1 MKYYNRVLVTGG
13 SGFLGSYVVSR
24 IKEARTIVPRSFN
37 NDLRDK
43 YKCEQLFF
51 REQPDAVIHLAATCG
66 GIGANRE
73 NPGKYFYDNM
83 LMGLNII
90 ECCHSFKTAK
100 LVLVGT
106 VCSYPKHCPVPFKE
120 EDIWNGYPEE
130 TNAPY
135 GIAKKSLYIM
145 AKAYQEQYALNST
158 VLILSNLYGPRDNFK
173 DESSHVIPALIKKIY
188 KAKAGNLPNVE
199 VWGDGTPTREFLYA
213 DDAAR
218 AIVSSLDYNTDAE
231 PINIGTGQEIG
242 IRELA
247 YKIKNIIQYE
257 GDILFNPEYPNGQ
270 PRRCVDTTRA
280 EKILN
285 FKPLISLDSGLENTV
300 DWYINR
306 NGV

>member
-1 MKYYNRVLVTGG
+1 MKRNILITGG
-13 SGFLGSYVVSR
+13 AGFLGSYVVSR
-24 IKEARTIVPRSFN
+24 IKEARTIVPRSSS

-43 YKCEQLFF
+43 HQCEQIFY

-83 LMGLNII
+83 LMGINII
-90 ECCHSFKTAK
+90 ECCNNFNVGK
-100 LVLVGT
+100 LVVVGT

-120 EDIWNGYPEE
+120 KDIWNGYPEE

-135 GIAKKSLYIM
+135 GVAKKSLYIM
-145 AKAYQEQYALNST
+145 AKAYQDQYGLNSA

-173 DESSHVIPALIKKIY
+173 DESSHVIPSLIKKIY

-199 VWGDGTPTREFLYA
+199 IWGDGTPTREFLYA

-218 AIVSSLDYNTDAE
+218 AIVSSLDCHTDAD
-231 PINIGTGQEIG
+231 PINIGTGKEIS

-285 FKPLISLDSGLENTV
+285 FRPLIDFDAGLEDTI
-300 DWYINR
+300 DWYINE

>member
-1 MKYYNRVLVTGG
+1 MMKNILVTGG

-24 IKEARTIVPRSFN
+24 IKEARTIVPRSSS

-43 YKCEQLFF
+43 HQCEQLFY

-66 GIGANRE
+66 GIGANRQ
-73 NPGKYFYDNM
+73 NPGQYFYDNM
-83 LMGLNII
+83 LMGINII
-90 ECCHSFKTAK
+90 ECCNNFNVGK
-100 LVLVGT
+100 LVVVGT

-120 EDIWNGYPEE
+120 KDIWNGYPEE

-135 GIAKKSLYIM
+135 GVAKKSLYIM
-145 AKAYQEQYALNST
+145 AKAYQDQYGLNSS

-173 DESSHVIPALIKKIY
+173 DESSHVIPSLIKKIY

-199 VWGDGTPTREFLYA
+199 IWGDGTPTREFLYA

-218 AIVSSLDYNTDAE
+218 AIVSSLDCHTDAD
-231 PINIGTGQEIG
+231 PINIGTGKEIS

-285 FKPLISLDSGLENTV
+285 FRPLIDFDAGLEDTI
-300 DWYINR
+300 DWYINE

>member
-1 MKYYNRVLVTGG
+1 MKNYNRVLVTGG
-13 SGFLGSYVVSR
+13 AGFLGSYVVSR
-24 IKEARTIVPRSFN
+24 VKESRTIVPRSSSD
-37 NDLRDK
+37 DLRDK
-43 YKCEQLFF
+43 HQCEQLFY

-66 GIGANRE
+66 GIGANRQ
-73 NPGKYFYDNM
+73 NPGQYFYDNM
-83 LMGLNII
+83 LMGINVI
-90 ECCHSFKTAK
+90 ECCNSFNVGK
-100 LVLVGT
+100 LIIVGT
-106 VCSYPKHCPVPFKE
+106 VCSYPKYCPVPFKE
-120 EDIWNGYPEE
+120 EDMWNGYPEE

-135 GIAKKSLYIM
+135 GVAKKSLYIM
-145 AKAYQEQYALNST
+145 AKAYQDQYGLNST
-158 VLILSNLYGPRDNFK
+158 VLIPSNLYGPKDNFK
-173 DESSHVIPALIKKIY
+173 DESSHVIPAIIKKIY

-199 VWGDGTPTREFLYA
+199 IWGDGTPTREFLYV

-218 AIVSSLDYNTDAE
+218 AIVSALNIDTDAE
-231 PINIGTGQEIG
+231 PINIGTGQEIS

-247 YKIKNIIQYE
+247 YKIKNIIQYD
-257 GDILFNPEYPNGQ
+257 GDILFNPAYPNGQ

>member
-13 SGFLGSYVVSR
+13 AGFLGSYVVSR
-24 IKEARTIVPRSFN
+24 IKEARTIVPRSFTD
-37 NDLRDK
+37 DLRDK

-66 GIGANRE
+66 GIGANRA
-73 NPGKYFYDNM
+73 NPAKYFYDNM

-90 ECCHSFKTAK
+90 ECCHSFKTSK

-106 VCSYPKHCPVPFKE
+106 VCSYPKHCSIPFKE
-120 EDIWNGYPEE
+120 EDIWNGYPEK

-145 AKAYQEQYALNST
+145 AKAYQEQYGLNST
-158 VLILSNLYGPRDNFK
+158 VLIPSNLYGPRDNFK

-199 VWGDGTPTREFLYA
+199 IWGDGTPTREFLYA

-218 AIVSSLDYNTDAE
+218 AIVSSLDYHTDAE
-231 PINIGTGQEIG
+231 PINIGTGQEIS

-247 YKIKNIIQYE
+247 YKIKNIMQYE

-270 PRRCVDTTRA
+270 PRRCVDTTKA

-285 FKPLISLDSGLENTV
+285 FKSLISLDSGLENTI

>member
-1 MKYYNRVLVTGG
+1 MKKNILVTGG
-13 SGFLGSYVVSR
+13 AGFLGSYVVNRLSDCY
-24 IKEARTIVPRSFN
+24 TIVPRSSSE
-37 NDLRDK
+37 DLRDK
-43 YKCEQLFF
+43 HQCEQIFY
-51 REQPDAVIHLAATCG
+51 REQPDTVIHLAATCG
-66 GIGANRE
+66 GIGANRA

-83 LMGLNII
+83 LMGINVI
-90 ECCHSFKTAK
+90 ECCNNFNIGK
-100 LVLVGT
+100 LVIVGT

-135 GIAKKSLYIM
+135 GVAKKSLYTM
-145 AKAYQEQYALNST
+145 AKAYQEQYGLNST

-199 VWGDGTPTREFLYA
+199 IWGDGTPTREFLYA

-218 AIVSSLDYNTDAE
+218 AIVSSLDHHTDAE
-231 PINIGTGQEIG
+231 PINIGTGQEIS

-247 YKIKNIIQYE
+247 HKIKNIIQYE

-280 EKILN
+280 EKVLN
-285 FKPLISLDSGLENTV
+285 FKALISLDSGLENTI

-306 NGV
+306 DGV

>member
-1 MKYYNRVLVTGG
+1 MNYNRVLVTGG
-13 SGFLGSYVVSR
+13 AGFLGSYVVSR
-24 IKEARTIVPRSFN
+24 IQEARTIVPRSASD
-37 NDLRDK
+37 DLRDK
-43 YKCEQLFF
+43 HKCEQLFY

-66 GIGANRE
+66 GIGANRA

-83 LMGLNII
+83 LMGINVI
-90 ECCHSFKTAK
+90 ECCNSFNIGK
-100 LVLVGT
+100 LVIVGT
-106 VCSYPKHCPVPFKE
+106 VCSYPKYCPVPFKE

-135 GIAKKSLYIM
+135 GVAKKSLYIM
-145 AKAYQEQYALNST
+145 AKAYQDQYGLNST
-158 VLILSNLYGPRDNFK
+158 VLIPSNLYGPRDNFN

-188 KAKAGNLPNVE
+188 KAKAGSLPNVE
-199 VWGDGTPTREFLYA
+199 IWGDGTPTREFLYA

-218 AIVSSLDYNTDAE
+218 AIVSSLDYHTDAE
-231 PINIGTGQEIG
+231 PINIGTGQEIS

-247 YKIKNIIQYE
+247 HKIKNIIQYE

-285 FKPLISLDSGLENTV
+285 FKPLISLDSGLENTI

>member
-1 MKYYNRVLVTGG
+1 MTYYNRVLVTGG
-13 SGFLGSYVVSR
+13 AGFLGSYVVSR
-24 IKEARTIVPRSFN
+24 IKEARTIVPRSSSD
-37 NDLRDK
+37 DLRDK
-43 YKCEQLFF
+43 HQCEQLFY

-66 GIGANRE
+66 GIGANRA

-83 LMGLNII
+83 LMGINII
-90 ECCHSFKTAK
+90 ECCNSFNIGK
-100 LVLVGT
+100 LVIVGT

-135 GIAKKSLYIM
+135 GVAKKSLYIM
-145 AKAYQEQYALNST
+145 AKAYQEQYGLNST
-158 VLILSNLYGPRDNFK
+158 VLIPSNLYGPRDNFK

-199 VWGDGTPTREFLYA
+199 IWGDGTPTREFLYA

-218 AIVSSLDYNTDAE
+218 AIVSSLDYHTDAE
-231 PINIGTGQEIG
+231 PINIGTGQEIS

-247 YKIKNIIQYE
+247 HKIKNIIQYE

-270 PRRCVDTTRA
+270 PRRCVDTTKA

-285 FKPLISLDSGLENTV
+285 FKALIDLQSGLENTI

>member
-1 MKYYNRVLVTGG
+1 MKNYNRVLVTGG
-13 SGFLGSYVVSR
+13 AGFLGSYVVSR
-24 IKEARTIVPRSFN
+24 IKEARTIVPRSFTD
-37 NDLRDK
+37 DLRDK
-43 YKCEQLFF
+43 YRCEQLFF

-66 GIGANRE
+66 GIGANRAS
-73 NPGKYFYDNM
+73 PGKYFYDNM

-130 TNAPY
+130 TNAAY

-145 AKAYQEQYALNST
+145 TKAYQEQYGLNST

-199 VWGDGTPTREFLYA
+199 IWGDGTPTREFLYA

-218 AIVSSLDYNTDAE
+218 AIVSSLDYQTDAE
-231 PINIGTGQEIG
+231 PINIGTGQEIS

-247 YKIKNIIQYE
+247 YKIKNIMQYD

-270 PRRCVDTTRA
+270 PRRCVNTEKA
-280 EKILN
+280 EKLFN
-285 FKPLISLDSGLENTV
+285 FKALIDLGTGLENTI

-306 NGV
+306 HGV

>member
-1 MKYYNRVLVTGG
+1 MITKVLITGG
-13 SGFLGSYVVSR
+13 AGFLGSYVVSR
-24 IKEARTIVPRSFN
+24 IKEARTIVPRSSSD
-37 NDLRDK
+37 DLRDK
-43 YKCEQLFF
+43 HQCEQLFY

-66 GIGANRE
+66 GIGANRA

-83 LMGLNII
+83 LMGINII
-90 ECCHSFKTAK
+90 ECCNNFNIGK
-100 LVLVGT
+100 LVIVGT

-135 GIAKKSLYIM
+135 GVAKKSLYIM
-145 AKAYQEQYALNST
+145 AKAYQQQYGLNST
-158 VLILSNLYGPRDNFK
+158 VLIPSNLYGPRDNFK

-199 VWGDGTPTREFLYA
+199 IWGDGTPTREFLYA

-218 AIVSSLDYNTDAE
+218 AIVSSLDCHTDAE
-231 PINIGTGQEIG
+231 PINIGTGQEIS

-247 YKIKNIIQYE
+247 YKIKNIMQYE
-257 GDILFNPEYPNGQ
+257 GDILFNPAYPNGQ

-285 FKPLISLDSGLENTV
+285 FKSLIDLDSGLENTI

>member
-1 MKYYNRVLVTGG
+1 MTNYDRILVTGG
-13 SGFLGSYVVSR
+13 AGFLGSYVVSR
-24 IKEARTIVPRSFN
+24 VNEARTIVPRSFTD
-37 NDLRDK
+37 DLRDK

-145 AKAYQEQYALNST
+145 AKAYQEQYGLNST
-158 VLILSNLYGPRDNFK
+158 VLIPSNLYGPRDNFK

-188 KAKAGNLPNVE
+188 KAKAGDLPNVE
-199 VWGDGTPTREFLYA
+199 IWGDGTPTREFLYA

-218 AIVSSLDYNTDAE
+218 AIVSSLDCNTDAE
-231 PINIGTGQEIG
+231 PINIGTGQEIS

-257 GDILFNPEYPNGQ
+257 GDILFNPEYLNGQ

>member
-24 IKEARTIVPRSFN
+24 IKEARTIVPRSFTC
-37 NDLRDK
+37 DLRDK
-43 YKCEQLFF
+43 YKCEQIFF

-66 GIGANRE
+66 GIGANKA
-73 NPGKYFYDNM
+73 NPGKYFYNNM
-83 LMGLNII
+83 LMGLNVI

-106 VCSYPKHCPVPFKE
+106 VCSYPKHCPLPFKE

-145 AKAYQEQYALNST
+145 AKAYQEQYGLNST
-158 VLILSNLYGPRDNFK
+158 VLIPSNLYGPRDNFK

-199 VWGDGTPTREFLYA
+199 IWGDGTPTREFLYA

-218 AIVSSLDYNTDAE
+218 AIVSSLDYHTDAE
-231 PINIGTGQEIG
+231 PINIGTGQEIS

-247 YKIKNIIQYE
+247 YKIKNIIQYD
-257 GDILFNPEYPNGQ
+257 GDILFNPQYPNGQ
-270 PRRCVDTTRA
+270 PRRCVDTTKA

-285 FKPLISLDSGLENTV
+285 FKPLISLDSGLENTI

>member
-24 IKEARTIVPRSFN
+24 IKEARTIVPRSFT

-145 AKAYQEQYALNST
+145 AKAYREQYALNST

-188 KAKAGNLPNVE
+188 KAKAGNLPNIE

-218 AIVSSLDYNTDAE
+218 AIVSSLDYQTDAE
-231 PINIGTGQEIG
+231 PINIGTRQEIS

-285 FKPLISLDSGLENTV
+285 FKPLISLDSGLENTI

>member
-1 MKYYNRVLVTGG
+1 MIYNNILITGG
-13 SGFLGSYVVSR
+13 SGFLGSHVAQR
-24 IKEARTIVPRSFN
+24 LKDGRLIIPRSSST
-37 NDLRDK
+37 DLKDK
-43 YKCEQLFF
+43 HQCEQLFY

-90 ECCHSFKTAK
+90 ECCNSFNIGK
-100 LVLVGT
+100 LIIVGT

-145 AKAYQEQYALNST
+145 AKAYQEQYGLNST
-158 VLILSNLYGPRDNFK
+158 VLIPSNLYGPRDNFK

-199 VWGDGTPTREFLYA
+199 IWGDGTPTREFLYA

-218 AIVSSLDYNTDAE
+218 AIVSSLYIDTDAE
-231 PINIGTGQEIG
+231 PINIGTGEEIS
-242 IRELA
+242 IRDLA
-247 YKIKNIIQYE
+247 NKIKDIIQYN
-257 GDILFNPEYPNGQ
+257 GDILFNSSYPNGQ
-270 PRRCVDTTRA
+270 PRRCVDTKKAKNLLGFT
-280 EKILN
+280 
-285 FKPLISLDSGLENTV
+285 PSMTLDVGLKNTI
-300 DWYINR
+300 DWYMSR
-306 NGV
+306 E

>member
-1 MKYYNRVLVTGG
+1 MTDYNRVLVTGG
-13 SGFLGSYVVSR
+13 AGFLGSYVVSR
-24 IKEARTIVPRSFN
+24 IKEARTIVPRSSSD
-37 NDLRDK
+37 DLRDK
-43 YKCEQLFF
+43 HKCEQLFY

-83 LMGLNII
+83 LMGINVI
-90 ECCHSFKTAK
+90 ECCNNFNIGK
-100 LVLVGT
+100 LIIVGT
-106 VCSYPKHCPVPFKE
+106 VCSYPKNCPVPFKE
-120 EDIWNGYPEE
+120 QDIWNGYPEE
-130 TNAPY
+130 TNASY
-135 GIAKKSLYIM
+135 GVAKKSLYIM
-145 AKAYQEQYALNST
+145 AKAYQQQYGLNST

-199 VWGDGTPTREFLYA
+199 IWGDGTPTREFLYA

-218 AIVSSLDYNTDAE
+218 AIVSSLDCHTDAE
-231 PINIGTGQEIG
+231 PINIGTGQEIS

-247 YKIKNIIQYE
+247 YKIKNIMQYE
-257 GDILFNPEYPNGQ
+257 GDILFNPAYPNGQ
-270 PRRCVDTTRA
+270 PRRCVDTTRS

-285 FKPLISLDSGLENTV
+285 FKSLIDLDSGLENTI

>member
-1 MKYYNRVLVTGG
+1 MKRNILITGG
-13 SGFLGSYVVSR
+13 AGFLGSYVVSR
-24 IKEARTIVPRSFN
+24 VKESRTIVPRSSSE
-37 NDLRDK
+37 DLRDK
-43 YKCEQLFF
+43 HQCEQIFY

-83 LMGLNII
+83 IMGINII
-90 ECCHSFKTAK
+90 ECCNSFNVGK
-100 LVLVGT
+100 LIIVGT

-120 EDIWNGYPEE
+120 EDMWNGYPEE

-135 GIAKKSLYIM
+135 GVAKKSLYIM
-145 AKAYQEQYALNST
+145 AKAYQDQYGLNSS

-173 DESSHVIPALIKKIY
+173 DESSHVIPSLIKKIY

-199 VWGDGTPTREFLYA
+199 IWGDGTPTREFLYV

-218 AIVSSLDYNTDAE
+218 AIVSALNIDTDAE
-231 PINIGTGQEIG
+231 PINIGTGQEIS

-257 GDILFNPEYPNGQ
+257 GDILFNPAYPNGQ
-270 PRRCVDTTRA
+270 PRRCVNTSKA
-280 EKILN
+280 ENILN
-285 FKPLISLDSGLENTV
+285 FKALIDLQSGLENTI

>member
-1 MKYYNRVLVTGG
+1 MKRNVLVTGG
-13 SGFLGSYVVSR
+13 AGFLGSYVVGRLSDFH
-24 IKEARTIVPRSFN
+24 TIVPRSSSE
-37 NDLRDK
+37 DLRDK
-43 YKCEQLFF
+43 HKCEQIFY

-66 GIGANRE
+66 GIGANRQ

-83 LMGLNII
+83 LMGINII
-90 ECCHSFKTAK
+90 ECCNNFNIGK
-100 LVLVGT
+100 LVIVGT
-106 VCSYPKHCPVPFKE
+106 VCSYPKYCPVPFKE

-145 AKAYQEQYALNST
+145 AKAYQEQYGLNST
-158 VLILSNLYGPRDNFK
+158 VLIPSNLYGPRDNFK

-199 VWGDGTPTREFLYA
+199 IWGDGTPTREFLYA

-218 AIVSSLDYNTDAE
+218 AIVSSLDYHTDAE
-231 PINIGTGQEIG
+231 PINIGTGQEIS

-247 YKIKNIIQYE
+247 HKIKNIIQYE

-280 EKILN
+280 EKLLN
-285 FKPLISLDSGLENTV
+285 FKALISLDSGLENTI

>member
-1 MKYYNRVLVTGG
+1 MNYNRVLVTGG
-13 SGFLGSYVVSR
+13 AGFLGSYVVSR
-24 IKEARTIVPRSFN
+24 VKEARTIVPRSSSD
-37 NDLRDK
+37 DLRDK
-43 YKCEQLFF
+43 HQCEQLFHK
-51 REQPDAVIHLAATCG
+51 EQPDVVIHLAATCG
-66 GIGANRE
+66 GIGANRA

-83 LMGLNII
+83 LMGINII
-90 ECCHSFKTAK
+90 ECCNNFNVGK
-100 LVLVGT
+100 LVIVGT
-106 VCSYPKHCPVPFKE
+106 VCSYPKYCPVPFKE

-145 AKAYQEQYALNST
+145 AKAYQEQYGLNST

-188 KAKAGNLPNVE
+188 KAKAGSLPNVE
-199 VWGDGTPTREFLYA
+199 IWGDGTATREFLYA

-218 AIVSSLDYNTDAE
+218 AIVSSLDYHTDSE
-231 PINIGTGQEIG
+231 PINIGTGKEIS

-247 YKIKNIIQYE
+247 YKIKNIMQYE

-270 PRRCVDTTRA
+270 PRRCVDTSRA
-280 EKILN
+280 EEILN
-285 FKPLISLDSGLENTV
+285 FKSLIDLDSGLENTI
-300 DWYINR
+300 DWYINH